1 MSEKKDFI
9 YEVEKTALLAKLNL
23 TEEKKRQFAKE
34 IEEVLN
40 YFQDIND
47 LNPGEVEDFNH
58 YLILEKN
65 QTREDEKNDFLLAGK
80 EQIKKAF
87 PQRDGEYLKVKA
99 VL

>member
-1 MSEKKDFI
+1 MEEKDFI
-9 YEVEKTALLAKLNL
+9 YEVEKTALLTKLNL

-34 IEEVLN
+34 IKEVLN
-40 YFQDIND
+40 HFQDIND
-47 LNPGEVEDFNH
+47 LNPGEVEDVNH
-58 YLILEKN
+58 YSVFEKN

-87 PQRDGEYLKVKA
+87 PQRDGECLKVKA